1 MAKTKKEKVAL
12 KNEYVSELQKAKAL
26 VIVKPSKLTPNEAN
40 EFRKELYD
48 FDAKFNIV
56 KNTIFTLA
64 LAEANLPAIKEL
76 EKGEHAVL
84 VLSEDI
90 VSPSKSLK
98 KFIENTTSKDGET
111 KVEIVAGIMDG
122 ALLTKEQVSELA
134 DMPSF
139 EGSIS
144 MILGI
149 LDNAMSGIV
158 NVLEDPTRSFAT
170 ILDQAFK
177 QD

>member
-12 KNEYVSELQKAKAL
+12 KDKYVKEIKNAKAII
-26 VIVKPSKLTPNEAN
+26 IVKPSKLTPNEAN
-40 EFRKELYD
+40 DFRMNVFD
-48 FDAKFNIV
+48 FDANFNIV
-56 KNTIFTLA
+56 KNTIFKLA
-64 LAEANLPAIKEL
+64 LAEAQYPEIKEL
-76 EKGEHAVL
+76 ESGEHAAL
-84 VLSEDI
+84 FLSEDI

-98 KFIENTTSKDGET
+98 KFIDATTSKDGEA
-111 KVEIVAGIMDG
+111 KIEIVSGILDG
-122 ALLTKEQVSELA
+122 NLLTKEQVSELA
-134 DMPSF
+134 DMPDF
-139 EGSIS
+139 NGSIS

-177 QD
+177 E